1 MKQAV
6 KKNKRVKVNKPRSRV
21 SPQQKRTVA
30 AIAITVIGILL
41 LLSIISYTPADEPIT
56 GVSVL
61 ELWKVFGGDPDIQAK
76 ADIAQNWLG
85 LFGAISS
92 HFLINSSFGYSVIFI
107 PLLIIIWGW
116 YILRSKDIRNLIVL
130 TNYTLV
136 IIVFAATLFGLVR
149 LMTEEPVLVM
159 DWSGMVGDYLAR
171 SMSNLIGLV
180 GSTIVTLTLLS
191 FTIVFAIDLD
201 IQRSIDR
208 IRQLFAWFV
217 EKKNRKLNRWRQ
229 NSAARKERRRLEK
242 ENRKRECERSLEEK
256 TDQQEHRKKTRQPV
270 VVHVDQEEHMEPAQ
284 LGVDGAK
291 DDIELTIKE
300 GVREEEADPKKTPKS
315 YIAADDEEEIDY
327 VFPSIDLL
335 EPGSSSANVDEE
347 EVKANA
353 ELLQAKLADFGVDI
367 ESVSVIRGPVLT
379 LYELVPAAGVKI
391 SKITSLSNDLALA
404 LQAKGIRILAPIPGK
419 GAVGVEIPNHNP
431 SIVTFRSVVNSKKF
445 HESMFMLPMA
455 MGKTISGEIY
465 VDDLARLPHLLIAGS
480 TGSGKSVGIN
490 TIIASFLY
498 RLHPSDIKFVII
510 DPKKIE
516 LTPYRKLDRHYLA
529 VSPDI
534 DEKIA
539 TNAQNAV
546 TVLRGVELEM
556 EQRYDRLASAGVR
569 NVQDYN
575 KKVAAGQ
582 IKSGQGTTHKKLP
595 YMIVII
601 DELADLM
608 LTAAKD
614 VEDPIAR
621 LAQLARAVGIHLIL
635 ATQRPSVDVITGV
648 IKANFS
654 ARIAYQVAQKN
665 DSRTILDMNGAEQL
679 IGNGD
684 MLYLPSGS
692 PKPSRLQN
700 AFLSSDEVE
709 RLTTHIKKQPGYS
722 RPYYLP
728 SIVEKKKSAYGGGDD
743 SRDEL
748 FEEAAE
754 LVVRHQQGSVSL
766 IQRRLKVGYSRA
778 ARIIDELEAAG
789 IVGPFDGSK
798 ARQVLVETDSE
809 LNIILES
816 LKQT

>member
-1 MKQAV
+1 MKQVV
-6 KKNKRVKVNKPRSRV
+6 KKNRRVKINNARTRV
-21 SPQQKRTVA
+21 SPKQKRAVA
-30 AIAITVIGILL
+30 AIAITVIGILV
-41 LLSIISYTPADEPIT
+41 LLSIVSYTPADEPIT
-56 GVSVL
+56 GVSFL

-85 LFGAISS
+85 LIGAIIS
-92 HFLINSSFGYSVIFI
+92 HFLINSAFGYPVIFI

-136 IIVFAATLFGLVR
+136 IIVLAATMFGLIR
-149 LMTEEPVLVM
+149 LMTEEPLLAM

-171 SMSNLIGLV
+171 SMSNLIGMI
-180 GSTIVTLTLLS
+180 GSTIVTLTLLCM
-191 FTIVFAIDLD
+191 TIIFVVDLD
-201 IQRSIDR
+201 LQRSFDR
-208 IRQLFAWFV
+208 VRQLFALIAV
-217 EKKNRKLNRWRQ
+217 RKNRGVSRWRQ
-229 NSAARKERRRLEK
+229 KSAARKEKRRLDK
-242 ENRKRECERSLEEK
+242 ENRKRERMKAVKEEEK
-256 TDQQEHRKKTRQPV
+256 EGRKKDRQPIF
-270 VVHVDQEEHMEPAQ
+270 VHVDEEEREEPAQ
-284 LGVDGAK
+284 SHVASSDE
-291 DDIELTIKE
+291 DIELTIKE

-315 YIAADDEEEIDY
+315 YIAVDDEEEIDY

-335 EPGSSSANVDEE
+335 EPGSASAQVDEE
-347 EVKANA
+347 EVKTNA
-353 ELLQAKLADFGVDI
+353 ELLQAKLADFGVEI
-367 ESVSVIRGPVLT
+367 ESVSVTRGPVLT

-431 SIVTFRSVVNSKKF
+431 SIVTFRSVINSKKF
-445 HESMFMLPMA
+445 HESKFMLPMA

-516 LTPYRKLDRHYLA
+516 LTPYRKVDRHYLA

-582 IKSGQGTTHKKLP
+582 IKSSQGVTHKKLP

-692 PKPSRLQN
+692 PKPLRLQN
-700 AFLSSDEVE
+700 SFLSSDEVE
-709 RLTTHIKKQPGYS
+709 RLTSHIKKQPGYS
-722 RPYYLP
+722 KPYYLP
-728 SIVEKKKSAYGGGDD
+728 SIVERKKSAYGGGDD
-743 SRDEL
+743 ARDEL

-798 ARQVLVETDSE
+798 ARQVLVETDGE
-809 LNIILES
+809 LNVILES
-816 LKQT
+816 LKQS

>member
-1 MKQAV
+1 M
-6 KKNKRVKVNKPRSRV
+6 
-21 SPQQKRTVA
+21 
-30 AIAITVIGILL
+30 
-41 LLSIISYTPADEPIT
+41 LLSVVSYTPEDEAIT
-56 GVSVL
+56 DVSFL
-61 ELWKVFGGDPDIQAK
+61 ELWKVFSGDPEIQAK
-76 ADIAQNWLG
+76 ADVAQNWLG
-85 LFGAISS
+85 LIGAMLSQ
-92 HFLINSSFGYSVIFI
+92 FMINSALGYPVGLI
-107 PLLIIIWGW
+107 PILIVVWGW
-116 YILRSKDIRNLIVL
+116 YLLRDKETRRLIVL
-130 TNYTLV
+130 TNYTL
-136 IIVFAATLFGLVR
+136 IFIVLTSTMFGLIR
-149 LMTEEPVLVM
+149 LMSEESLLTM
-159 DWSGMVGDYLAR
+159 NWAGMIGDYLAR
-171 SMSNLIGLV
+171 SMSKLLGLV
-180 GSTIVTLTLLS
+180 GSSIVTVTLLIGI
-191 FTIVFAIDLD
+191 IVFAVDLD
-201 IQRSIDR
+201 LQRSMDR
-208 IRQLFAWFV
+208 IRQLYAGLIDR
-217 EKKNRKLNRWRQ
+217 KNRKIKEWREKAEMRKRSRV
-229 NSAARKERRRLEK
+229 SAKEEYEK
-242 ENRKRECERSLEEK
+242 EEALSGKDSYRETTASRSEPIVVHRSEE
-256 TDQQEHRKKTRQPV
+256 DQPDVYRTKADEKNDAHRKSITQPA
-270 VVHVDQEEHMEPAQ
+270 DTGKPGFSNGET
-284 LGVDGAK
+284 
-291 DDIELTIKE
+291 DDDLEVNFRNHI
-300 GVREEEADPKKTPKS
+300 EEEELDPKKTPKS
-315 YIAADDEEEIDY
+315 HIVADDEEEIDY
-327 VFPSIDLL
+327 VFPSVDLL
-335 EPGSSSANVDEE
+335 ERGTSSGTVSEDEKE
-347 EVKANA
+347 EVKTNA
-353 ELLQAKLADFGVDI
+353 ELLRGKLADFGVEI
-367 ESVSVIRGPVLT
+367 ESVGVTRGPVLT

-431 SIVTFRSVVNSKKF
+431 SIVTFRSVINSKKF
-445 HESMFMLPMA
+445 HESKFILPMA

-465 VDDLARLPHLLIAGS
+465 VDDLVRLPHLLIAGS

-546 TVLRGVELEM
+546 TMLRGVEIEM

-569 NVQDYN
+569 NIQDYN
-575 KKVAAGQ
+575 KKVNSGQ
-582 IKSGQGTTHKKLP
+582 IKSTEAVKHKKLP
-595 YMIVII
+595 YLIVII

-679 IGNGD
+679 LGNGD

-692 PKPSRLQN
+692 PKPIRIQN
-700 AFLSSDEVE
+700 SFLTSDEVE
-709 RLTTHIKKQPGYS
+709 RITMHIKKQPGYS
-722 RPYYLP
+722 KPYYLP
-728 SIVEKKKSAYGGGDD
+728 SILEKKKSGYGGSGDT
-743 SRDEL
+743 RDEL

-816 LKQT
+816 LD